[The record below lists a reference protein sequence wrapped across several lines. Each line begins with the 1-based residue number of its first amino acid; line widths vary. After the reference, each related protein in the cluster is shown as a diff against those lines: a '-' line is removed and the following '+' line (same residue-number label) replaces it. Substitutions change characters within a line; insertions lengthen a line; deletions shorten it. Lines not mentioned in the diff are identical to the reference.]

1 MLTLILSHMHVLPT
15 TVHTHGQ
22 QMQEIGLFTCCQQSL
37 DMSVTSKSRTQD
49 FAIFDENWWRRSSWV
64 PYWYDATSI
73 MTNFDYHRWQAHA
86 CQRLCPYR
94 TLIWGIVFSLSFH
107 PLPSL
112 LPSPPSH
119 GIFVEPAWL
128 LTRTCFSTWNCI
140 QCLQVFEPLV
150 KF

>member
-1 MLTLILSHMHVLPT
+1 MCLHSFDRMHVLPT
-15 TVHTHGQ
+15 PVHAHGQ

-64 PYWYDATSI
+64 SHWYDATSI

-94 TLIWGIVFSLSFH
+94 TLIWGIVFHSPFTLY
-107 PLPSL
+107 
-112 LPSPPSH
+112 PPSSPHHHPMVFSLNQH
-119 GIFVEPAWL
+119 GFWHELAFPLEIV
-128 LTRTCFSTWNCI
+128 FSVCRCSNHW
-140 QCLQVFEPLV
+140 
-150 KF
+150 